1 MSDQA
6 EDLKP
11 TVWDHLAELRK
22 RLLRSGGALAV
33 GAIVCWIYR
42 EALLAWITKPY
53 KVAWKERFPNTP
65 VELQTL
71 APADVFVNYMRLAI
85 VGGIVLAIPVIF
97 HQLWGFIS
105 PGLAAKERRYVY
117 PFVVFST
124 ALFVAGVWFA
134 YTFAFP
140 FSFDYFFSL
149 TGAIDGKENVLVMS
163 RPTLEYYLDFAT
175 QMLLAF
181 GFVFELPLLIT
192 FLAMAGIVTPR
203 QLIGFGRYAIVAA
216 FVIGAIVTPGP
227 EVTSQVTVAAALIA
241 LYVLSVALSFVVAPR
256 APREPS

>member
-1 MSDQA
+1 MN
-6 EDLKP
+6 EPK
-11 TVWDHLAELRK
+11 TIWDHLGELRK
-22 RLLRSGGALAV
+22 RLIRSVAALGCGA
-33 GAIVCWIYR
+33 AICWIYR
-42 EALLAWITKPY
+42 ERLLAWITQPY
-53 KVAWKERFPNTP
+53 KTAWKQHYPNVP

-85 VGGIVLAIPVIF
+85 VGGIVFAIPVVF
-97 HQLWGFIS
+97 HQFWGFVS
-105 PGLAAKERRYVY
+105 PGLQAKEKRYVY

-124 ALFVAGVWFA
+124 ALFLAGGYFA
-134 YTFAFP
+134 YRFAFP

-149 TGAIDGKENVLVMS
+149 TGEIDGKGNLLVMS

-203 QLIGFGRYAIVAA
+203 QLVRFGRYAIVAS
-216 FVIGAIVTPGP
+216 FVIGAVVTPGP
-227 EVTSQVTVAAALIA
+227 EVMSQITVATALIA
-241 LYVLSVALSFVVAPR
+241 LYVISVGLSFIVAPK
-256 APREPS
+256 AAETPKET